1 MKTVDMY
8 EMGEEVLIRAN
19 VTDILVDQGKIK
31 YKLRVEHTSTDL
43 DHTFSESQ
51 LIPVFKEIT
60 EEDECSFEDVD
71 DGK

>member
-1 MKTVDMY
+1 MRTVDMY
-8 EMGEEVLIRAN
+8 EIGEQVLIRAN

-51 LIPVFKEIT
+51 MIPMLQEI
-60 EEDECSFEDVD
+60 EEDENEEPLGSS
-71 DGK
+71 